1 MGHVLLV
8 PPSLLNDT
16 FFDDMPKEVREVL
29 DSGHSQLATLPK
41 KSLKSVANQ
50 VERWIDPS
58 ESELEIDALAREFD
72 VAVPIMSRVVA
83 AVTLQAQ
90 VLFAGP
96 KPMPASTFVSKGTRA
111 GVLKEGYAV
120 AVEDFVNTYPMPHRS
135 ALVDA
140 LARVRASNRQVP
152 ALHNLATTIDLR
164 VVRITDRRVLTM
176 PIVLAT
182 FQTDVQGQELLFQ
195 MPPRDVGE
203 LVQQLTK
210 VTKQLARCKGM
221 TTEPA
226 SRK

>member
-1 MGHVLLV
+1 
-8 PPSLLNDT
+8 
-16 FFDDMPKEVREVL
+16 
-29 DSGHSQLATLPK
+29 
-41 KSLKSVANQ
+41 
-50 VERWIDPS
+50 
-58 ESELEIDALAREFD
+58 
-72 VAVPIMSRVVA
+72 
-83 AVTLQAQ
+83 
-90 VLFAGP
+90 
-96 KPMPASTFVSKGTRA
+96 
-111 GVLKEGYAV
+111 
-120 AVEDFVNTYPMPHRS
+120 MPHRS

-176 PIVLAT
+176 PVVLAT
-182 FQTDVQGQELLFQ
+182 LQTDVQGQELPFQ
-195 MPPRDVGE
+195 LPPRDVGE